1 MKLILISA
9 DPDEVRRFYR
19 FGIFVG
25 VASNPSLVA
34 QGGMPSEDLVREV
47 LEIVPDPV
55 FIQVSELTVE
65 GMIHEGRRLSSIDPE
80 RVVVKVPVTAAGIEA
95 IHALASE
102 GIAITATAI
111 CAANEALLAARAGAK
126 YLAPYMARIYD
137 VGGDGCQVVADIA
150 ELVRQHDLQAD
161 VIAASV
167 RSPEEMML
175 AWKAGA
181 RYAAIQSNVISKI
194 CSNPAVE
201 AATAKF
207 HSDYVRAFGALESPE
222 GKDG

>member
-9 DPDEVRRFYR
+9 DPDEVRRLYR
-19 FGIFVG
+19 LGVFVG

-34 QGGMPSEDLVREV
+34 QAGKPSADLVRAV
-47 LEIVPDPV
+47 LDIVPDPV
-55 FIQVSELTVE
+55 FIQVTELTPD
-65 GMIHEGRRLSSIDPE
+65 GMIREGRELSSIEPD
-80 RVVVKVPVTAAGIEA
+80 RVVVKIPVTAAGIEA
-95 IHALASE
+95 IHMLSSE
-102 GIAITATAI
+102 GIAVTATAI
-111 CAANEALLAARAGAK
+111 CSANEALLAARAGAQ
-126 YLAPYMARIYD
+126 YLAPYMARIYE

-150 ELVRQHDLQAD
+150 ALVEQYDLQAD

-167 RSPEEMML
+167 RTPEEMML

-207 HSDYVRAFGALESPE
+207 HSDYVQAFGTEE
-222 GKDG
+222 TT

>member
-1 MKLILISA
+1 MRLILISA
-9 DPDEVRRFYR
+9 EPDEIRSLYR
-19 FGIFVG
+19 LGVFVG

-34 QGGMPSEDLVREV
+34 QAGIPSEKLVRTV
-47 LEIVPDPV
+47 LDIVPDPV
-55 FIQVSELTVE
+55 FIQVSGLTADAMIEE
-65 GMIHEGRRLSSIDPE
+65 GKRLSAIDPK

-102 GIAITATAI
+102 GIRITATAI
-111 CAANEALLAARAGAK
+111 CSAGEALLATRAGAS

-137 VGGDGCQVVADIA
+137 IGGDGCRVVTDIVD
-150 ELVRQHDLQAD
+150 LVQQHNLQAE

-167 RSPEEMML
+167 RTPEEVML

-181 RYAAIQSNVISKI
+181 GYVAIQSNVVSKI

-201 AATAKF
+201 VATLKF
-207 HSDYVRAFGALESPE
+207 HEDYTQVFGTSESTK
-222 GKDG
+222 GRGG

>member
-9 DPDEVRRFYR
+9 EPDEVRDLYR
-19 FGIFVG
+19 LGVFVG

-34 QGGMPSEDLVREV
+34 QAGLSSEKLVRSV
-47 LEIVPDPV
+47 LDIVPDPV
-55 FIQVSELTVE
+55 FIQVAGLSAAE
-65 GMIHEGRRLSSIDPE
+65 MIQEGRCLSAIDPE
-80 RVVVKVPVTAAGIEA
+80 RVVVKVPVTAAGVEA

-102 GIAITATAI
+102 GVRITATVI
-111 CAANEALLAARAGAK
+111 CAANEALLAARAGAIF
-126 YLAPYMARIYD
+126 LAPYMARIYD
-137 VGGDGCQVVADIA
+137 VGGDGCRVVADIVD
-150 ELVRQHDLQAD
+150 LVEQHDLQAD

-167 RSPEEMML
+167 RTPEELML

-181 RYAAIQSNVISKI
+181 GYAAIQSNVVSKI

-201 AATAKF
+201 AATLKF
-207 HSDYVRAFGALESPE
+207 HKDYVQAFGASELTQ